1 MWSGGG
7 QRGEDVAYGSAHDRL
22 GRNERDWLGDGATSR
37 QSGNRVWILGQHHEA
52 VHAALDAT
60 PVLAGGAHGVIT
72 EEATVQRIVAEAVDE
87 LGGLYG
93 GFVNAGIEGAG
104 KGVLELSAER
114 FRRVMDLNVVG
125 SFLLATATARRM
137 SRGSA
142 IVVNASVNALRA
154 ELGFADYNASKAA
167 VLSLSQTMALELA
180 PTGITVSAICPG
192 CIPTRMTQ
200 PYIDDKATADQLLGE
215 IPARRF
221 GTPEEVA
228 ALVAFLLSPEAGYM
242 SGAVVSIDGG
252 RGV

>member
-1 MWSGGG
+1 M
-7 QRGEDVAYGSAHDRL
+7 
-22 GRNERDWLGDGATSR
+22 
-37 QSGNRVWILGQHHEA
+37 
-52 VHAALDAT
+52 
-60 PVLAGGAHGVIT
+60 
-72 EEATVQRIVAEAVDE
+72 
-87 LGGLYG
+87 
-93 GFVNAGIEGAG
+93 NAGIDGAG

-142 IVVNASVNALRA
+142 IVVNASVNASRA

-180 PTGITVSAICPG
+180 PTGITVSEICPG
-192 CIPTRMTQ
+192 YIPTRMTQ
-200 PYIDDKATADQLLGE
+200 PYIDDKATVDQLLGE

-228 ALVAFLLSPEAGYM
+228 DLVAFLLSPEAGYM